1 MPGYF
6 LRQSVPVGA
15 KLKMM
20 VRAADDSPD
29 SPYTA
34 RAWVVEPNDSVRN
47 FTRAQLAK
55 TVTIALGEVGSVND
69 GRVEIGFAGEATV
82 KLSLW
87 VERADGATYSK
98 RLDRDIVGPK
108 ADVWFVYCRVKES
121 A

>member
-6 LRQSVPVGA
+6 LRQAVPVGA
-15 KLKMM
+15 KLKML
-20 VRAADDSPD
+20 VKAVDDSPD

-34 RAWVVEPNDSVRN
+34 RAWVVDPNDSIRS

-55 TVTIALGEVGSVND
+55 TVSLALGDAGSVHD
-69 GRVEIGFAGEATV
+69 GRVEIAFTGEATV

-87 VERADGATYSK
+87 VERADGSTYSK
-98 RLDRDIVGPK
+98 RLDRDIAGPK